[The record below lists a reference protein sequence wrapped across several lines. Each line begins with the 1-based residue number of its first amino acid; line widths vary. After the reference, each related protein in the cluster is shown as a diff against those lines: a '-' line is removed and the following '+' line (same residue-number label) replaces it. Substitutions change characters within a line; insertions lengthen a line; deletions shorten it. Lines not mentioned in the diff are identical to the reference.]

1 MRMDDNQILK
11 RIEWLDDERRKDKT
25 TLSLIDDRTNELV
38 ERTQPLPK
46 KLNDFE
52 GELTRIK
59 TILGRI
65 DQFDETIL
73 QLRVEVKESLDALEK
88 EIIKREEEG
97 AKVRRIELRAID
109 KSVADIRKG
118 LTPLQELQRG
128 LQARIEE
135 EKRMNRSLDD
145 LVVQIDAVKRGE
157 EEYLRSYRLLE
168 DGRRQDSKR
177 LLDLQGEVATLRK
190 HMDDQRGRME
200 LSTTGFKKLET
211 RLNELVSVE
220 TERRESQAKF
230 LEEQS
235 LVQVER
241 ERAWKAWEAK
251 LDTIVEQTADVEM
264 NLQTLDTT
272 HRDIQR
278 SQQALEEL
286 TQKVDRR
293 INEMTEI
300 QRLAEER
307 FRQEWVTFKADD
319 QKRWTNYTL
328 TQDEDRGE
336 VTRQTQKIADR
347 VTDLEDDH
355 QIVQDTLRQ
364 IIEQTDQRVQ
374 SLLVV
379 IHDWVSKHDRSL
391 GRER

>member
-1 MRMDDNQILK
+1 MDEEQILK

-25 TLSLIDDRTNELV
+25 TLSLVEDRTNELV

-73 QLRVEVKESLDALEK
+73 QLRVEAKESLDALEK
-88 EIIKREEEG
+88 DIKNREEEN
-97 AKVRRIELRAID
+97 AKIRRVELRAID
-109 KSVADIRKG
+109 KSMADVRKE
-118 LTPLQELQRG
+118 LTPIQELQRG
-128 LQARIEE
+128 IQARIEE

-145 LVVQIDAVKRGE
+145 LVIQIDAVKRGE

-177 LLDLQGEVATLRK
+177 LLDLQGESATLRK

-200 LSTTGFKKLET
+200 LATTGIKKLET

-241 ERAWKAWEAK
+241 ERTWKAWEAK

-264 NLQTLDTT
+264 NLQTLDST
-272 HRDIQR
+272 HRDIRR

-293 INEMTEI
+293 ISEMTEI

-336 VTRQTQKIADR
+336 MTRQIQKIADR
-347 VTDLEDDH
+347 ATELEDDQ

-364 IIEQTDQRVQ
+364 IIEQTDQRMQ

>member
-1 MRMDDNQILK
+1 MDDDQILK

-73 QLRVEVKESLDALEK
+73 QLRVEAKESLDTLEK
-88 EIIKREEEG
+88 EIKNREEEG

-109 KSVADIRKG
+109 KSVADIRKE
-118 LTPLQELQRG
+118 LTPIQELQRG

-145 LVVQIDAVKRGE
+145 IVVQIDAVKRGE

-200 LSTTGFKKLET
+200 LSTTGIKKLEA

>member
-1 MRMDDNQILK
+1 
-11 RIEWLDDERRKDKT
+11 
-25 TLSLIDDRTNELV
+25 
-38 ERTQPLPK
+38 
-46 KLNDFE
+46 
-52 GELTRIK
+52 
-59 TILGRI
+59 
-65 DQFDETIL
+65 
-73 QLRVEVKESLDALEK
+73 
-88 EIIKREEEG
+88 
-97 AKVRRIELRAID
+97 
-109 KSVADIRKG
+109 
-118 LTPLQELQRG
+118 
-128 LQARIEE
+128 
-135 EKRMNRSLDD
+135 
-145 LVVQIDAVKRGE
+145 
-157 EEYLRSYRLLE
+157 
-168 DGRRQDSKR
+168 
-177 LLDLQGEVATLRK
+177 
-190 HMDDQRGRME
+190 
-200 LSTTGFKKLET
+200 
-211 RLNELVSVE
+211 VSVE

-241 ERAWKAWEAK
+241 ERTWKAWEAK

-272 HRDIQR
+272 HRDVQR

-336 VTRQTQKIADR
+336 VTRQTQRIADR
-347 VTDLEDDH
+347 VTELEDDH

-391 GRER
+391 GRDR

>member
-1 MRMDDNQILK
+1 MDDDQILK

-25 TLSLIDDRTNELV
+25 TLSLVEDRTSELA

-46 KLNDFE
+46 KLNDIE

-65 DQFDETIL
+65 DQFDETLL
-73 QLRVEVKESLDALEK
+73 QLRVEAKESLDALEK
-88 EIIKREEEG
+88 EIKNREEEN
-97 AKVRRIELRAID
+97 AKVRRVELRAID
-109 KSVADIRKG
+109 KSIADVRKE
-118 LTPLQELQRG
+118 LTPIQELQRS

-135 EKRMNRSLDD
+135 EKRMTRNLDD
-145 LVVQIDAVKRGE
+145 LMVQIDAVKRGE

-177 LLDLQGEVATLRK
+177 LLDLQGEAATLRK

-200 LSTTGFKKLET
+200 LATTGIKKLET
-211 RLNELVSVE
+211 RLHELVSVE

-230 LEEQS
+230 LDEQS

-241 ERAWKAWEAK
+241 ERTWKTWEAR
-251 LDTIVEQTADVEM
+251 LDTIAEQTADVEL
-264 NLQTLDTT
+264 NLQTLDST
-272 HRDIQR
+272 HRDIRR

-336 VTRQTQKIADR
+336 VTRQIQKIGDR
-347 VTDLEDDH
+347 VTELEDDH

-364 IIEQTDQRVQ
+364 IIEQSDQRMQ

-379 IHDWVSKHDRSL
+379 IHDWVSTHDRSF
-391 GRER
+391 GRDR

>member
-1 MRMDDNQILK
+1 MDDDQILK

-25 TLSLIDDRTNELV
+25 TLSLIEDRTNELV

-73 QLRVEVKESLDALEK
+73 QLRVEAKESLDALEK
-88 EIIKREEEG
+88 EVKNREEEG

-109 KSVADIRKG
+109 KSVADIRKE
-118 LTPLQELQRG
+118 LTPIQELQRG
-128 LQARIEE
+128 FHARIEE

-200 LSTTGFKKLET
+200 LSTTGIKKLET

-241 ERAWKAWEAK
+241 ERTWKAWEAK

-272 HRDIQR
+272 HRDVQR

-347 VTDLEDDH
+347 VTELEDDH

-391 GRER
+391 GRDR

>member
-1 MRMDDNQILK
+1 MDEEQILK

-25 TLSLIDDRTNELV
+25 TLSLVEDRTNELV

-73 QLRVEVKESLDALEK
+73 QLRVEAKESLDALEK
-88 EIIKREEEG
+88 DIKNREEEN
-97 AKVRRIELRAID
+97 AKIRRVELRAID
-109 KSVADIRKG
+109 KSMADVRKE
-118 LTPLQELQRG
+118 LTPIQELQRG
-128 LQARIEE
+128 IQARIEE
-135 EKRMNRSLDD
+135 EERMNRSLDD
-145 LVVQIDAVKRGE
+145 LVIQIDAVKRGE

-177 LLDLQGEVATLRK
+177 LLDLQGESATLRK

-200 LSTTGFKKLET
+200 LATTGIKKLET

-241 ERAWKAWEAK
+241 ERTWKAWEAK

-264 NLQTLDTT
+264 NLQTLDST
-272 HRDIQR
+272 HRDIRR

-293 INEMTEI
+293 ISEMTEI

-336 VTRQTQKIADR
+336 MTRQIQKIADR
-347 VTDLEDDH
+347 ATELEDDQ

-364 IIEQTDQRVQ
+364 IIEQTDQRMQ

>member
-1 MRMDDNQILK
+1 MDEDQILK

-25 TLSLIDDRTNELV
+25 TLSLVEGRTNELA
-38 ERTQPLPK
+38 ERTEPLPK

-73 QLRVEVKESLDALEK
+73 QLRVEAKESLDALEK
-88 EIIKREEEG
+88 EIKNREEEN
-97 AKVRRIELRAID
+97 AKVRRVELRAID
-109 KSVADIRKG
+109 KSIADVRKE
-118 LTPLQELQRG
+118 LTPIQELQRG

-135 EKRMNRSLDD
+135 EKRMNRSIDD

-177 LLDLQGEVATLRK
+177 LLDLQGEAATLRK

-200 LSTTGFKKLET
+200 LATTGIKKLET
-211 RLNELVSVE
+211 RLYELVSVE

-235 LVQVER
+235 LVHVER
-241 ERAWKAWEAK
+241 ERTWKTWEAK

-264 NLQTLDTT
+264 NLQTLDAT
-272 HRDIQR
+272 HREIRR
-278 SQQALEEL
+278 SQQALDEL

-293 INEMTEI
+293 ISEMTEI

-319 QKRWTNYTL
+319 QKRWTNYSL

-336 VTRQTQKIADR
+336 VTRQIQKISDR
-347 VTDLEDDH
+347 VTELEDDH

-364 IIEQTDQRVQ
+364 IIEQTDQRMQ

>member
-1 MRMDDNQILK
+1 MDDDQILK

-25 TLSLIDDRTNELV
+25 TLSLIEDRTNELV

-73 QLRVEVKESLDALEK
+73 QLRVEAKESLDALEK
-88 EIIKREEEG
+88 EVKNREEEG

-109 KSVADIRKG
+109 KSVADIRKE
-118 LTPLQELQRG
+118 LTPIQELQRG
-128 LQARIEE
+128 FHARIEE

-200 LSTTGFKKLET
+200 LSTTGIKKLET

-241 ERAWKAWEAK
+241 ERTWKAWEAK

-272 HRDIQR
+272 HRDVQR

-336 VTRQTQKIADR
+336 VTRQTQNIADR
-347 VTDLEDDH
+347 VTELEDDH

-391 GRER
+391 GRDR

>member
-1 MRMDDNQILK
+1 MDEEQILK

-25 TLSLIDDRTNELV
+25 TLSLVEDRTNELV

-73 QLRVEVKESLDALEK
+73 QLRVEAKESLDALEK
-88 EIIKREEEG
+88 DIKNREEEN
-97 AKVRRIELRAID
+97 AKIRRVELRAID
-109 KSVADIRKG
+109 KSMADVRKE
-118 LTPLQELQRG
+118 LTPIQELQRG
-128 LQARIEE
+128 IQARIEE
-135 EKRMNRSLDD
+135 EERMNRSLDD
-145 LVVQIDAVKRGE
+145 LVIQIDAVKRGE

-177 LLDLQGEVATLRK
+177 LLDLQGESATLRK

-200 LSTTGFKKLET
+200 LATTGIKKLET

-241 ERAWKAWEAK
+241 ERTWKAWEAK

-264 NLQTLDTT
+264 NLQTLAST
-272 HRDIQR
+272 HRDIRR

-293 INEMTEI
+293 ISEMTEI

-336 VTRQTQKIADR
+336 MTRQIQKIADR
-347 VTDLEDDH
+347 ATELEDDQ

-364 IIEQTDQRVQ
+364 IIEQTDQRMQ

>member
-1 MRMDDNQILK
+1 MRMDDDQILK

-25 TLSLIDDRTNELV
+25 TLSLIEDRTNELV

-73 QLRVEVKESLDALEK
+73 QLRVEAKESLDALEK
-88 EIIKREEEG
+88 EVKNREEEG

-109 KSVADIRKG
+109 KSVADIRKE
-118 LTPLQELQRG
+118 LTPIQELQRG

-177 LLDLQGEVATLRK
+177 LLDLQGEAATLRK

-200 LSTTGFKKLET
+200 LSTTGIKKLET

-272 HRDIQR
+272 HRDVQR

-347 VTDLEDDH
+347 VTELEMT
-355 QIVQDTLRQ
+355 I
-364 IIEQTDQRVQ
+364 
-374 SLLVV
+374 
-379 IHDWVSKHDRSL
+379 K
-391 GRER
+391 

>member
-1 MRMDDNQILK
+1 MDDDQILK

-25 TLSLIDDRTNELV
+25 TLSLIEDRTNELV

-73 QLRVEVKESLDALEK
+73 QLRVEAKESLDALEK
-88 EIIKREEEG
+88 EVKNREEEG

-109 KSVADIRKG
+109 KSVADIRKE
-118 LTPLQELQRG
+118 LTPIQELQRG
-128 LQARIEE
+128 FHARIEE

-200 LSTTGFKKLET
+200 LSTTGIKKLET

-241 ERAWKAWEAK
+241 ERTWKAWEAK
-251 LDTIVEQTADVEM
+251 LDMIVEQTADVEM

-272 HRDIQR
+272 HRDVQR

-347 VTDLEDDH
+347 VTELEDDH

-391 GRER
+391 GRGR

>member
-1 MRMDDNQILK
+1 MDDDQVLK

-25 TLSLIDDRTNELV
+25 TLSLVENKTNELA
-38 ERTQPLPK
+38 EKTQPLPK
-46 KLNDFE
+46 KLSDIE

-73 QLRVEVKESLDALEK
+73 QLRVEAKESLDALEK
-88 EIIKREEEG
+88 EIKNREEEN
-97 AKVRRIELRAID
+97 AKIRRVELRAID
-109 KSVADIRKG
+109 KSLADIRKE
-118 LTPLQELQRG
+118 LTPIQELQRAI
-128 LQARIEE
+128 QTRIEE
-135 EKRMNRSLDD
+135 DKRMNRNLDD
-145 LVVQIDAVKRGE
+145 LVVQIDAVKRSE

-168 DGRRQDSKR
+168 DSRRQDSKR
-177 LLDLQGEVATLRK
+177 LLDLQGESATLRK

-200 LSTTGFKKLET
+200 LVSTSIKKLET

-220 TERRESQAKF
+220 TERRETQAKF
-230 LEEQS
+230 LDEQAI
-235 LVQVER
+235 VQVER
-241 ERAWKAWEAK
+241 ERTWKAWEVK
-251 LDTIVEQTADVEM
+251 LDTIVEQTGDVEM
-264 NLQTLDTT
+264 NLQTLDAT
-272 HRDIQR
+272 HRDIRR
-278 SQQALEEL
+278 SQQDLEEL

-328 TQDEDRGE
+328 TQDEDRG
-336 VTRQTQKIADR
+336 VVARQLQKIADR
-347 VTDLEDDH
+347 TTQLEDDH

-364 IIEQTDQRVQ
+364 IIEQTDQRMQ

-391 GRER
+391 GREQ

>member
-1 MRMDDNQILK
+1 MDDDQILK

-25 TLSLIDDRTNELV
+25 TLSLIEDRTNELV

-73 QLRVEVKESLDALEK
+73 QLRVEAKESLDALEK
-88 EIIKREEEG
+88 EVKNREEEG

-109 KSVADIRKG
+109 KSVADIRKE
-118 LTPLQELQRG
+118 LTPIQELQRG

-177 LLDLQGEVATLRK
+177 LLDLQGEAATLRK

-200 LSTTGFKKLET
+200 LSTTGIKKLET

-272 HRDIQR
+272 HRDVQR

-347 VTDLEDDH
+347 VTELEDDH

-379 IHDWVSKHDRSL
+379 IHEWVSKHDRSL

>member
-1 MRMDDNQILK
+1 MDDDQILK

-25 TLSLIDDRTNELV
+25 TLSLIEDRTNELV

-73 QLRVEVKESLDALEK
+73 QLRVEAKESLDALEK
-88 EIIKREEEG
+88 EVKNREEEG

-109 KSVADIRKG
+109 KSVADIRKE
-118 LTPLQELQRG
+118 LTPIQELQRG
-128 LQARIEE
+128 FHARIEE

-200 LSTTGFKKLET
+200 LSTTGIKKLET

-241 ERAWKAWEAK
+241 ERTWKAWEAK

>member
-1 MRMDDNQILK
+1 MDEDQILK

-25 TLSLIDDRTNELV
+25 TLSLVEGRTNELA

-46 KLNDFE
+46 KMNDFE

-65 DQFDETIL
+65 NQFDETIL
-73 QLRVEVKESLDALEK
+73 QLRVEAKESLDALEK
-88 EIIKREEEG
+88 EIKNREEEN
-97 AKVRRIELRAID
+97 AKVRRVELRAID
-109 KSVADIRKG
+109 KSIADVRKE
-118 LTPLQELQRG
+118 LTPIQELQRG

-177 LLDLQGEVATLRK
+177 LLDLQGEAATLRK

-200 LSTTGFKKLET
+200 LATTGIKKLET
-211 RLNELVSVE
+211 RLYELVSVE

-235 LVQVER
+235 LVYVER
-241 ERAWKAWEAK
+241 ERTWKAWEAK

-264 NLQTLDTT
+264 NLQTLDAT
-272 HRDIQR
+272 HREIRR
-278 SQQALEEL
+278 SQQALDEL

-293 INEMTEI
+293 ISEMTEI

-319 QKRWTNYTL
+319 QKRWTNYSL

-336 VTRQTQKIADR
+336 VTRQIQKISDR
-347 VTDLEDDH
+347 VTELEDDH

-364 IIEQTDQRVQ
+364 IIEQTDQRMQ

>member
-1 MRMDDNQILK
+1 MDDDQILK

-73 QLRVEVKESLDALEK
+73 QLRVEAKESLDALEK
-88 EIIKREEEG
+88 EVKNREEEG

-109 KSVADIRKG
+109 KSVADIRKE
-118 LTPLQELQRG
+118 LTPIQELQRG

-200 LSTTGFKKLET
+200 LSTTGFKKLEA

>member
-1 MRMDDNQILK
+1 MDDDQVLK

-25 TLSLIDDRTNELV
+25 TLSLVENKTNELA
-38 ERTQPLPK
+38 EKTQPLPK
-46 KLNDFE
+46 KLSDIE

-73 QLRVEVKESLDALEK
+73 QLRVEAKESLDALEK
-88 EIIKREEEG
+88 EIKNREEEN
-97 AKVRRIELRAID
+97 AKIRRVELRAID
-109 KSVADIRKG
+109 KSLADIRKEM
-118 LTPLQELQRG
+118 TPIQELQRAI
-128 LQARIEE
+128 QTRIEE
-135 EKRMNRSLDD
+135 DKRMNRNLDD
-145 LVVQIDAVKRGE
+145 LVVQIDAVKRSE

-168 DGRRQDSKR
+168 DSRRQDSKR
-177 LLDLQGEVATLRK
+177 LLDLQGESATLRK

-200 LSTTGFKKLET
+200 LVSTSIKKLET

-220 TERRESQAKF
+220 TERRETQAKF
-230 LEEQS
+230 LDEQAI
-235 LVQVER
+235 VQVER
-241 ERAWKAWEAK
+241 ERTWKAWEVK
-251 LDTIVEQTADVEM
+251 LDTIVEQTGDVEM
-264 NLQTLDTT
+264 NLQTLDAT
-272 HRDIQR
+272 HRDIRR
-278 SQQALEEL
+278 SQQDLEEL

-336 VTRQTQKIADR
+336 VARQLQKIADR
-347 VTDLEDDH
+347 TTQLEDDH

-364 IIEQTDQRVQ
+364 IIEQTDQRMQ

-391 GRER
+391 GREQ

>member
-1 MRMDDNQILK
+1 MDDDQILK
-11 RIEWLDDERRKDKT
+11 RVEWLDDERRKDKT
-25 TLSLIDDRTNELV
+25 TLSLVENKTNELA
-38 ERTQPLPK
+38 EKTQPLPK
-46 KLNDFE
+46 KLSDIE

-59 TILGRI
+59 TILSRI

-73 QLRVEVKESLDALEK
+73 QLRVEAKESLDALEK
-88 EIIKREEEG
+88 EIKNREEEN
-97 AKVRRIELRAID
+97 AKVRRVELRAID
-109 KSVADIRKG
+109 KSLADVRKE
-118 LTPLQELQRG
+118 LTPIQELQRAI
-128 LQARIEE
+128 QARIEE
-135 EKRMNRSLDD
+135 EKRMNRNLDD

-177 LLDLQGEVATLRK
+177 LLDLQGESATLRK

-200 LSTTGFKKLET
+200 LVTTSIKKLET
-211 RLNELVSVE
+211 RLNELISVE
-220 TERRESQAKF
+220 TERRETQAKF
-230 LEEQS
+230 LDEQAI
-235 LVQVER
+235 VQVER
-241 ERAWKAWEAK
+241 ERTWKSWEVK
-251 LDTIVEQTADVEM
+251 LDTIVEQTGDVEM
-264 NLQTLDTT
+264 NLQTLDAT
-272 HRDIQR
+272 HRDIRR
-278 SQQALEEL
+278 SQQDLEDL

-336 VTRQTQKIADR
+336 VARQLQKIADR
-347 VTDLEDDH
+347 TTQLEDDH

-364 IIEQTDQRVQ
+364 IIEQTDQRMQ

-391 GRER
+391 GREQ

>member
-1 MRMDDNQILK
+1 MDDDQILK

-73 QLRVEVKESLDALEK
+73 QLRVEAKESLDTLEK
-88 EIIKREEEG
+88 EIKNREEEG

-109 KSVADIRKG
+109 KSVADIRKE
-118 LTPLQELQRG
+118 LTPIQELQRG

-200 LSTTGFKKLET
+200 LSTTGIKKLEA

>member
-1 MRMDDNQILK
+1 MDDDQILK

-25 TLSLIDDRTNELV
+25 TLSLIEDRTNELV

-73 QLRVEVKESLDALEK
+73 QLRVEAKESLDALEK
-88 EIIKREEEG
+88 EVKNREEEG

-109 KSVADIRKG
+109 KSVADIRKE
-118 LTPLQELQRG
+118 LTPIQELQRG
-128 LQARIEE
+128 FHARIEE

-200 LSTTGFKKLET
+200 LSTTGIKKLET

-220 TERRESQAKF
+220 TERRESQANF

-241 ERAWKAWEAK
+241 ERTWKAWEAK

-272 HRDIQR
+272 HRDVQR

-347 VTDLEDDH
+347 VTELEDDH

-379 IHDWVSKHDRSL
+379 IHEWVSKHDRSL
-391 GRER
+391 GRDR

>member
-1 MRMDDNQILK
+1 MDDDQILK

-73 QLRVEVKESLDALEK
+73 QLRVEAKESLDTLEN
-88 EIIKREEEG
+88 EIKNREEEG

-109 KSVADIRKG
+109 KSVADIRKE
-118 LTPLQELQRG
+118 LTPIQELQRG

-200 LSTTGFKKLET
+200 LSTTGIKKLEA

-307 FRQEWVTFKADD
+307 FRQEWVTFKPDD

>member
-1 MRMDDNQILK
+1 MDDDQILK

-25 TLSLIDDRTNELV
+25 TLSLIEDRTNELV

-73 QLRVEVKESLDALEK
+73 QLRVEAKESLDALEK
-88 EIIKREEEG
+88 EVKNREEEG

-109 KSVADIRKG
+109 KSVADIRKE
-118 LTPLQELQRG
+118 LTPIQELQRG
-128 LQARIEE
+128 FHARIEE

-200 LSTTGFKKLET
+200 LSTTGIKKLET

-220 TERRESQAKF
+220 TERRESQANF

-241 ERAWKAWEAK
+241 ERTWKAWEAK

-272 HRDIQR
+272 HRDVQR

-347 VTDLEDDH
+347 VTELEDDH

>member
-1 MRMDDNQILK
+1 MDDDQVLK

-25 TLSLIDDRTNELV
+25 TLSLVENKTNELA
-38 ERTQPLPK
+38 EKTQPLPK
-46 KLNDFE
+46 KLSDIE

-73 QLRVEVKESLDALEK
+73 QLRVEAKESLDALEK
-88 EIIKREEEG
+88 EIKNREEEN
-97 AKVRRIELRAID
+97 AKIRRVELRAID
-109 KSVADIRKG
+109 KSLADIRKEM
-118 LTPLQELQRG
+118 TPIQELQRAI
-128 LQARIEE
+128 QTRIEE
-135 EKRMNRSLDD
+135 DKRMNRNLDD
-145 LVVQIDAVKRGE
+145 LVVQIDAVKRSE

-168 DGRRQDSKR
+168 DSRRQDSKR
-177 LLDLQGEVATLRK
+177 LLDLQGESATLRK

-200 LSTTGFKKLET
+200 LVSTSIKKLET

-220 TERRESQAKF
+220 TERRETQAKF
-230 LEEQS
+230 LDEQAI
-235 LVQVER
+235 VQVER
-241 ERAWKAWEAK
+241 ERTWKAWEVK
-251 LDTIVEQTADVEM
+251 LDTIVEQTGDVEM
-264 NLQTLDTT
+264 NLQTLDAT
-272 HRDIQR
+272 HRDIRR
-278 SQQALEEL
+278 SQQDLEEL

-336 VTRQTQKIADR
+336 VARQLQKIADR
-347 VTDLEDDH
+347 TTQLEDDH

-364 IIEQTDQRVQ
+364 IIEQTDQRMQ

-379 IHDWVSKHDRSL
+379 IHDWVSKHDHSL
-391 GRER
+391 GREQ

>member
-1 MRMDDNQILK
+1 MDDDQILK

-25 TLSLIDDRTNELV
+25 TLSLIEDRTNELV

-73 QLRVEVKESLDALEK
+73 QLRVEAKESLDTLEK
-88 EIIKREEEG
+88 EVKNREEES

-109 KSVADIRKG
+109 KSVADIRKE
-118 LTPLQELQRG
+118 LTPIQELQRG

-177 LLDLQGEVATLRK
+177 LLDLQGEAATLRK

-200 LSTTGFKKLET
+200 LSTTGIKKLET

-241 ERAWKAWEAK
+241 ERTWKAWEAK

-272 HRDIQR
+272 HRDVQR

-347 VTDLEDDH
+347 VTELEDDH

-379 IHDWVSKHDRSL
+379 IHDWVSKHDRSP
-391 GRER
+391 GRDR

>member
-1 MRMDDNQILK
+1 MDDNQILK

>member
-1 MRMDDNQILK
+1 MDDDQVLK

-25 TLSLIDDRTNELV
+25 TLSLVENKTNELA
-38 ERTQPLPK
+38 EKTQPLPK
-46 KLNDFE
+46 KLSDIE

-73 QLRVEVKESLDALEK
+73 QLRVEAKESLDALEK
-88 EIIKREEEG
+88 EIKNREEEN
-97 AKVRRIELRAID
+97 AKIRRVELRAID
-109 KSVADIRKG
+109 KSLADIRKEM
-118 LTPLQELQRG
+118 TPIQELQRAI
-128 LQARIEE
+128 QTRIEE
-135 EKRMNRSLDD
+135 DKRMNRNLDD
-145 LVVQIDAVKRGE
+145 LVVQIDAVKRSE

-168 DGRRQDSKR
+168 DSRRQDSKR
-177 LLDLQGEVATLRK
+177 LLDLQGESATLRK

-200 LSTTGFKKLET
+200 LVSTSIKKLET

-220 TERRESQAKF
+220 TERRETQAKF
-230 LEEQS
+230 LDEQAI
-235 LVQVER
+235 VQVER
-241 ERAWKAWEAK
+241 ERTWKAWEVK
-251 LDTIVEQTADVEM
+251 LDTIVEQTGDVEM
-264 NLQTLDTT
+264 NLQTLDAT
-272 HRDIQR
+272 HRDIRR
-278 SQQALEEL
+278 SQLDLEEL

-336 VTRQTQKIADR
+336 VARQLQKIADR
-347 VTDLEDDH
+347 TTQLEDDH

-364 IIEQTDQRVQ
+364 IIEQTDQRMQ

-379 IHDWVSKHDRSL
+379 IHDWVSKHDHSL
-391 GRER
+391 GREQ